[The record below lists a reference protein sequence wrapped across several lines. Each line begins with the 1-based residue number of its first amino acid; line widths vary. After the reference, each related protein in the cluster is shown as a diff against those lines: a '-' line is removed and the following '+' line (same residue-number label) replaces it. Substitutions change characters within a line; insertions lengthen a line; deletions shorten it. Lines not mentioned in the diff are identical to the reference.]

1 MTALHFSFFK
11 MMSLFS
17 AGLSFREAPAG
28 DGFGEVG
35 GVLVLAEGGLRLDAI
50 DVATGG
56 EQERLD
62 VAAVFLVVDGGQAL
76 PNGAVS
82 DFLRDAFEDDRFV
95 GMFGANCTMAVRG
108 DVFCLSSIRAG
119 AEPEGVLPPDTP
131 NQHEM
136 RTSTGAWGGDPVVVG
151 FFETFER
158 PGPVFQSFGGIL
170 GHGREVWPVRA
181 AWLGFPHDC
190 LRSGL
195 RQRAAT
201 HPWNRARATALQD
214 FWLLP
219 RGALTG
225 PSEPASFFRTFAEP
239 ASRVNS
245 LASR

>member
-35 GVLVLAEGGLRLDAI
+35 GVLVLAEGGMRFDAI
-50 DVATGG
+50 DAATGG
-56 EQERLD
+56 EQEGLD
-62 VAAVFLVVDGGQAL
+62 VAAVFFVVDGGEAF
-76 PNGAVS
+76 PNGAVR

-95 GMFGANCTMAVRG
+95 GMFGANGAVAVHG
-108 DVFCLSSIRAG
+108 NVFCFSSIRAG

-136 RTSTGAWGGDPVVVG
+136 RTAAGACGGDPVVVG
-151 FFETFER
+151 FFETFEPPR
-158 PGPVFQSFGGIL
+158 PVFQPFGRIL
-170 GHGREVWPVRA
+170 GQGREVWPVRA
-181 AWLGFPHDC
+181 AWLGFLHDC
-190 LRSGL
+190 LRNGL

-201 HPWNRARATALQD
+201 HPWNRARAAALQD
-214 FWLLP
+214 FWRLP

-225 PSEPASFFRTFAEP
+225 PSEPSVRCQNI
-239 ASRVNS
+239 R
-245 LASR
+245 